1 VSSLEGILE
10 WAIGLFLNC
19 SKRLILDPKQC
30 SVLRNRNDGIYWEQ
44 LQGAP
49 LYHIIS
55 TTLIDHVI
63 EIIEDTQAHILF
75 TTILY
80 LTTYNL
86 TSQVDHTQEFELL
99 TLYNSIY
106 ISLKQ
111 LKCTILTLNK
121 QQQYRDEP
129 GQTVQTLK
137 H

>member
-1 VSSLEGILE
+1 
-10 WAIGLFLNC
+10 
-19 SKRLILDPKQC
+19 
-30 SVLRNRNDGIYWEQ
+30 
-44 LQGAP
+44 
-49 LYHIIS
+49 
-55 TTLIDHVI
+55 LIDHVI

-111 LKCTILTLNK
+111 LKCTILTLNR